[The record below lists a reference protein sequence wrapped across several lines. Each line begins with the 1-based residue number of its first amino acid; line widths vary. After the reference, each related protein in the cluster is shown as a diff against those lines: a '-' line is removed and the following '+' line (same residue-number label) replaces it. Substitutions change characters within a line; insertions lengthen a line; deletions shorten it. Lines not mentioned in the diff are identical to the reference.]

1 MATLKE
7 KAEFIGVLSG
17 MAINAE
23 KDNKRKD
30 ARAEAL
36 DKVLGDGLPATD
48 RDDLRQAM
56 TFKIKSK
63 DGDKEYAS
71 MDERGQRKSIETEDA
86 RARYQSI
93 DPKDYAKVQAAL
105 KKIMEMKQS
114 MLDAKDGDGKAL
126 FDDADLMTELFA
138 PLVREGLMP
147 ENLVIDEHSETAKLL
162 KNTYESYK
170 KMLEEA
176 RQARKEKDAKATIDL
191 HGAGSK
197 LDVLKA
203 LGTKAQGLVDAKLG
217 VVADK
222 VGLTPDELTRL
233 SKMAISGVGMVGKGY
248 ALGTASGN
256 MALVAGGGSK
266 TKSPTELT
274 LTKDSY
280 GVLSSGISGGV
291 GMAMTAKEHLDAQK
305 IGSKGNRDQAL
316 LQAATAAAM
325 TIDQAVCDALMGAY
339 PPSMGSL
346 DGRVAAAIDA
356 SALAAAAVVEE
367 PQAATL
373 TGIVSKAMEAGLA
386 GVVQTPEA
394 KEAFAKAAKKLA
406 SGYTARVDVGA
417 LIKGLKFDVSPVDD
431 AFDPL
436 VAAVGPAAQAAF
448 SDKDFQLALKAAQY
462 ELIDASALNNERL
475 TEQLEE
481 AQNDSDEFERQLVL
495 IDEGGEDMA
504 RQRSIAALIGQLEK
518 DRLDLEIV
526 LKVGSLLGS
535 FGTSVVTLGV
545 DSSNFSV
552 GKVAGTVA
560 TEVGQ
565 SLVPAMK
572 AAQLVMEMS
581 VNIIQIARRAEITAK
596 FGADV
601 KKARKAG
608 HALLPAIE
616 NFYSSK
622 VAQQTFASIEL
633 ALQTVQLAGA
643 ICASVPEPITMAT
656 GKLLGAIG
664 ALASAGNDFAE
675 QVYTDAQLDK
685 GWQRTLEALN
695 NPANR
700 RAGLDAL
707 RSNGTLAVHAVAWA
721 ATEGGDAI
729 AKEILNSCGVD
740 AQTLADSASDQDA
753 VITYLET
760 RLHEDIQ
767 FKDRAKI
774 KTDWAPQPLALSF
787 PGWFALVNRACTVA
801 TPKMAATATPELNTA
816 LKLLDLQPTA
826 AAITKTLA
834 ERSEDQLRSWIN
846 QARKVE
852 TELSSFHPKTP
863 DNQPH
868 TDMQHLRTSL
878 AEQAGDRTAMLE
890 ALLVK
895 RKELAPLVSQQPS
908 GRQRANAFST

>member
-1 MATLKE
+1 MSTLKE
-7 KAEFIGVLSG
+7 TAEFIGVLSG
-17 MAINAE
+17 MVINVE
-23 KDNKRKD
+23 NDTKRQDK
-30 ARAEAL
+30 RAKLL
-36 DKVLGDGLPATD
+36 DQVLGEGLPAPD

-56 TFKIKSK
+56 SFKIKSK
-63 DGDKEYAS
+63 DGEKDYES
-71 MDERGQRKSIETEDA
+71 MDGRGQRKSIETEDA
-86 RARYQSI
+86 GSRYQSI
-93 DPKDYAKVQAAL
+93 DPKDFAKVQAAL
-105 KKIMEMKQS
+105 EKIMAIKQR
-114 MLDAKDGDGKAL
+114 MLDAKGDDGKAL
-126 FDDADLMTELFA
+126 FGEADLMTELFA

-147 ENLVIDEHSETAKLL
+147 ENLVIDGHSETATLL

-191 HGAGSK
+191 YGAGSK
-197 LDVLKA
+197 LDVLEA
-203 LGTKAQGLVDAKLG
+203 LGTKAKGLVDAKLG

-233 SKMAISGVGMVGKGY
+233 SKMTISGLGIVGKAY
-248 ALGTASGN
+248 AVGAAGDKLGLAADGQ
-256 MALVAGGGSK
+256 SK
-266 TKSPTELT
+266 TKSPTELS
-274 LTKDSY
+274 LTKDS
-280 GVLSSGISGGV
+280 GNLLKSGIQSGA
-291 GMAMTAKEHLDAQK
+291 GMATTAKEHLDAKK
-305 IGSKGNRDQAL
+305 IGAKGNRDQTL
-316 LQAATAAAM
+316 VMAASAAALM
-325 TIDQAVCDALMGAY
+325 IDQAVCDALIAAY
-339 PPSMGSL
+339 PPAMGSL
-346 DGRVAAAIDA
+346 DGHIAQAIDPA
-356 SALAAAAVVEE
+356 ALAEAAVVEK
-367 PQAATL
+367 PQAAAL
-373 TGIVSKAMEAGLA
+373 TGIVSKALEAQLA
-386 GVVQTPEA
+386 SLVTSPEA

-406 SGYTARVDVGA
+406 SDYSSRVDVGV
-417 LIKGLKFDVSPVDD
+417 LIRGLKFDVSPVED

-436 VAAVGPAAQAAF
+436 VAAAGAAAQSVF
-448 SDKDFQLALKAAQY
+448 SDKDFKLALKAAQSD
-462 ELIDASALNNERL
+462 LIDASAKNNERL
-475 TEQLEE
+475 TDELEQS
-481 AQNDSDEFERQLVL
+481 QNDSDEFERQLVL
-495 IDEGGEDMA
+495 IDESGADMA
-504 RQRSIAALIGQLEK
+504 GQRSIAMLIGQLEK
-518 DRLDLEIV
+518 DRIDLEIV

-545 DSSNFSV
+545 NSSNFDM

-581 VNIIQIARRAEITAK
+581 VNIIQIARRAELAAK

-608 HALLPAIE
+608 NALLPAIE

-643 ICASVPEPITMAT
+643 ICSSVPEPITMAT
-656 GKLLGAIG
+656 GKLLGTIG
-664 ALASAGNDFAE
+664 ALASAGNDLAE
-675 QVYTDAQLDK
+675 QIYTDSQLDK

-729 AKEILNSCGVD
+729 AKEILNSCGVN
-740 AQTLADSASDQDA
+740 AQTLADRASDQDA

-774 KTDWAPQPLALSF
+774 DTNWAPKPLVLSYA
-787 PGWFALVNRACTVA
+787 GWFAVVNRACTVA
-801 TPKMAATATPELNTA
+801 TPKLAPTDTSELNAA
-816 LKLLDLQPTA
+816 LKLLDLQPT
-826 AAITKTLA
+826 LA
-834 ERSEDQLRSWIN
+834 VISQSLGDHSESQLTTWIA
-846 QARKVE
+846 QSSAVE
-852 TELSSFHPKTP
+852 VALVTFHPKTS

-878 AEQAGDRTAMLE
+878 AERAKDRINMLQTLVEQRKKFDLE
-890 ALLVK
+890 AT
-895 RKELAPLVSQQPS
+895 QPQI
-908 GRQRANAFST
+908 GRQRANAVSA